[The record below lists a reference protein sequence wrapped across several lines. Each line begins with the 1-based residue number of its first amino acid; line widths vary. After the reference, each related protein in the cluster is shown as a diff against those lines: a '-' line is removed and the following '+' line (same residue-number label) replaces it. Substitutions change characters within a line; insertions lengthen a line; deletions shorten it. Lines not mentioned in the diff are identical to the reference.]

1 MAGSAAVSYSAAMRK
16 KTLMALFVVVAILIG
31 LGVSLRGDGGRVTR
45 WLASLH
51 GGGGH

>member
-1 MAGSAAVSYSAAMRK
+1 MRK
-16 KTLMALFVVVAILIG
+16 HSLLALFVIVAVLIG
-31 LGVSLRGDGGRVTR
+31 IGVSLRGDGGRVTR

>member
-1 MAGSAAVSYSAAMRK
+1 MRK
-16 KTLMALFVVVAILIG
+16 PSLVVVLVIVAVLIG
-31 LGVSLRGDGGRVTR
+31 IGVSLRGEGGGRVTR

>member
-1 MAGSAAVSYSAAMRK
+1 MRK
-16 KTLMALFVVVAILIG
+16 NSLLVVFVIVTLLFGI
-31 LGVSLRGDGGRVTR
+31 GVSLRGDGGRVTR

>member
-1 MAGSAAVSYSAAMRK
+1 MRK
-16 KTLMALFVVVAILIG
+16 PSLVVVLLIVAVLIG
-31 LGVSLRGDGGRVTR
+31 IGVSLRGEGGGTITR

>member
-1 MAGSAAVSYSAAMRK
+1 MRK
-16 KTLMALFVVVAILIG
+16 NSLIVVFVIVAVLLGI
-31 LGVSLRGDGGRVTR
+31 GVSLRGEGGRVTK

>member
-1 MAGSAAVSYSAAMRK
+1 MAVVLLIIAV
-16 KTLMALFVVVAILIG
+16 LIG
-31 LGVSLRGDGGRVTR
+31 IGVSLQGEGGGTITR

>member
-1 MAGSAAVSYSAAMRK
+1 MRK
-16 KTLMALFVVVAILIG
+16 NTLLVMFVIVAVLFGIGVA
-31 LGVSLRGDGGRVTR
+31 LRGDGGRVTR

>member
-1 MAGSAAVSYSAAMRK
+1 MRK
-16 KTLMALFVVVAILIG
+16 NSLIVVFVIVAVLLGIG
-31 LGVSLRGDGGRVTR
+31 ASLRGEGGRVTK